1 MGATRTIKPEFFKN
15 YELYDLEQ
23 QTGMPLRVA
32 YAGLWTCCDREGRF
46 KWIPRFLRA
55 EILPFDTDID
65 FANVLDVLT
74 QHGFIYRY
82 SGRDAAGYPVDCGVV
97 LKFKQHQHIHNKE
110 PQSILPEPPED
121 ILRIIPG
128 VERKGRKVGTASLAE
143 ALNKRKDVAVRA
155 NGVEFSA
162 FGGFV
167 FRSELDG
174 TNTLV
179 KEAGDVSEVVAQIAT
194 SRHSDNAKGY
204 VEIGISQSLAD
215 FFQSNYTGINVM
227 DELRAAA
234 SWSKMNPKNRKTDTG
249 MGRFLNSWFARAQN
263 NRNVRATGQTQAGGA
278 RYARTSPNTEAN
290 ADEAIRRITG
300 GGLTPTE
307 FSDNAFDVAEVTR

>member
-65 FANVLDVLT
+65 FTNVLDVLA

-82 SGRDAAGYPVDCGVV
+82 SGHDVSDNLVECGVV

-110 PQSILPEPPED
+110 PDSILPSPPEE
-121 ILRIIPG
+121 IQKIIPG
-128 VERKGRKVGTASLAE
+128 VERKGRKVGTASLAMS
-143 ALNKRKDVAVRA
+143 LNKKRDVAVRTG
-155 NGVEFSA
+155 GVSYNT
-162 FGGFV
+162 FGGFT
-167 FRSELDG
+167 FRTELDG

-179 KEAGDVSEVVAQIAT
+179 KETGDASMVVAQIAT
-194 SRHSDNAKGY
+194 SRASDNEKGY
-204 VEIGISQSLAD
+204 VEIGISEALAEY
-215 FFQSNYTGINVM
+215 FQSNYTGINVM
-227 DELRAAA
+227 DELKAAA
-234 SWSKMNPKNRKTDTG
+234 SWSMMNPKNRKTDTG

-263 NRNVRATGQTQAGGA
+263 NRNQRADGQGGYQSGN
-278 RYARTSPNTEAN
+278 RISRPLNTIAN
-290 ADEAIRRITG
+290 ADEAVRRLTG
-300 GGLTPTE
+300 GSGMPAPE
-307 FSDNAFDVAEVTR
+307 YSANAFDAAGAV